1 MKNIILAL
9 LSAVLFLASC
19 SNDSPLVKEIKSLE
33 SAVDTAPTSDNIL
46 QLVSKYQEYI
56 KDNPEDAEW
65 NGRYSYRAASRQLQ
79 SGNISNAVKY
89 LDDAVKLYGSSSAAP
104 NAIFLLAET
113 YKTKLKQMGLA
124 DTYYQ
129 ALIEGYPNHEYA
141 AKAKENIKN
150 SIPLETQINAT
161 KDNIFTDSTKTKV
174 DPRKARQLTELYKLY
189 ASVLPNSP
197 KTPEFLYNTYNV
209 ANSARMYRDAANAA
223 EKLYKSYPEYEKA
236 PTAMFLTAFVY
247 ENNLKNI
254 DKAET
259 IYTEFLSKHPNNEFA
274 ASAKVALEN
283 LGKPADEM
291 LQNIRDK
298 NKSGE

>member
-1 MKNIILAL
+1 MKNIIFLL
-9 LSAVLFLASC
+9 LSTVLILTSC
-19 SNDSPLVKEIKSLE
+19 SNETPLVKEIKSLE
-33 SAVDTAPTSDNIL
+33 SEVDASPSSDNIL
-46 QLVSKYQEYI
+46 QLITKYQEYI
-56 KDNPEDAEW
+56 KENPDDTEW
-65 NGRYSYRAASRQLQ
+65 NGRYSYRAAARQMQ
-79 SGNISNAVKY
+79 AGNTSSAVKY
-89 LDDAVKLYGSSSAAP
+89 LDDAVKLYGTSSAAP

-113 YKTKLKQMGLA
+113 YKNKLKQVGLA

-129 ALIEGYPNHEYA
+129 ALIEGYPNNEYA

-150 SIPLETQINAT
+150 SIPLEDQINAT

-189 ASVLPNSP
+189 SSVLPDSP
-197 KTPEFLYNTYNV
+197 KTPEYLYNIYSV

-223 EKLYKSYPEYEKA
+223 EKLYKSYPDYEKA

-247 ENNLKNI
+247 EESFKDTLK
-254 DKAET
+254 AGA
-259 IYTEFLSKHPNNEFA
+259 IYKEFLSKHPNNEFA
-274 ASAKVALEN
+274 PSAKVALEN